1 MTLSTGQ
8 AIANQTVRLINK
20 DGANDVETA
29 SIFDGKRVI
38 LVGVPGAFT
47 PTCSDNHI
55 PGYLENADAILARG
69 VDDII
74 VLTVNDHFVVSAW
87 SERLGAGD
95 RLSFIADWNSA
106 FSKSLGMDMDL
117 SAGGLGIRTKRF
129 SMLVDNG
136 TVQSVHV
143 EENPGAVS
151 TSGADVILA
160 EL

>member
-55 PGYLENADAILARG
+55 PSYLENADAILARG

-74 VLTVNDHFVVSAW
+74 VVTVNDHFVVTAW

-95 RLSFIADWNSA
+95 RISFIADWDIA
-106 FSKSLGMDMDL
+106 FSQSLGMDMDL
-117 SAGGLGIRTKRF
+117 SAGGLGVRAKRF
-129 SMLVDNG
+129 SMLVKDG
-136 TVQSVHV
+136 TVQTVHV

>member
-1 MTLSTGQ
+1 MTSSTGQ
-8 AIANQTVRLINK
+8 TIAHQTVRLINK
-20 DGANDVETA
+20 DGANDVETS

-55 PGYLENADAILARG
+55 PGYLENADAIFARG

-74 VLTVNDHFVVSAW
+74 VVTVNDHFVVSAW
-87 SERLGAGD
+87 SERLSAGD
-95 RLSFIADWNSA
+95 RLSFIADWDGA
-106 FSKSLGMDMDL
+106 FSKALEMDMDL
-117 SAGGLGIRTKRF
+117 SAGGLGVRAKRF
-129 SMLVDNG
+129 SMLVENG
-136 TVQSVHV
+136 TIQSVHT
-143 EENPGAVS
+143 EDNPGAVS

>member
-74 VLTVNDHFVVSAW
+74 VVTVNDHFVVSAW

-95 RLSFIADWNSA
+95 RLGFIADWDIA

-117 SAGGLGIRTKRF
+117 STGGLGVRAKRF

-143 EENPGAVS
+143 EDNPGAVS